1 MFPLSAGWGRVK
13 SLIFFEPAPSFRQN
27 VGTDYCRFMRRFWL
41 PRTDSSVDVQGTG
54 FGGSHVRPEVHA
66 AAHRPLFVIEIAP
79 IIFVA
84 DVKMIERS
92 PTPHIL
98 ALHDL
103 PLPTSRPGRLH
114 RLAELLLADGHL
126 EQ

>member
-1 MFPLSAGWGRVK
+1 MTVTNERADRPRGGHLPIGDGDMVEACSLRV
-13 SLIFFEPAPSFRQN
+13 A
-27 VGTDYCRFMRRFWL
+27 
-41 PRTDSSVDVQGTG
+41 
-54 FGGSHVRPEVHA
+54 A
-66 AAHRPLFVIEIAP
+66 AAHRPLFIIEIAP

-103 PLPTSRPGRLH
+103 PLRTSRAGRLH